1 MDEIMIVTIDG
12 PAGAGKSSVARSL
25 AAKLG
30 FDFLDTGAMY
40 RSVAWLAL
48 ESEISWDD
56 SDQVVSLVSQMDLA
70 LDGNRVILNG
80 EDVSQAIRDPK
91 VGKVI
96 HHVADNQRVREQ
108 LVQLQRRLA
117 ADKDLVTEGRDQGS
131 VAFPDAEC
139 KIFLTASPEE
149 RARRR
154 AAQLAGQGT
163 IVSWQD
169 VLVQQNDRD
178 ERDRSRPIGGLE
190 PAEDAI
196 QFSTDGMSAEQVV
209 ESLKTLVRSRI
220 STRP

>member
-1 MDEIMIVTIDG
+1 MEKIMIVTIDG
-12 PAGAGKSSVARSL
+12 PAGAGKSSVARAL
-25 AAKLG
+25 AAELG

-48 ESEISWDD
+48 QSQVSWDD
-56 SDQVVSLVSQMDLA
+56 SDHIVSLVSPMDLV

-80 EDVSQAIRDPK
+80 EDVSQAIRDPR

-96 HHVADNQRVREQ
+96 HHVADNQGVRDQ

-117 ADKDLVTEGRDQGS
+117 AGKDMVTEGRDQGS

-139 KIFLTASPEE
+139 KVFLVASPEE

-154 AAQLAGQGT
+154 AAQLADQGT

-178 ERDRSRPIGGLE
+178 ERDRCRPVGGLE

-196 QFSTDGMSAEQVV
+196 QFSTDGMSVEQVV

-220 STRP
+220 SDHP

>member
-1 MDEIMIVTIDG
+1 MIVTIDG
-12 PAGAGKSSVARSL
+12 PAGAGKSSVARAL
-25 AAKLG
+25 AAELG

-48 ESEISWDD
+48 ESQVSWDD
-56 SDQVVSLVSQMDLA
+56 ADHIVSLVSPLDLV

-80 EDVSQAIRDPK
+80 EDVSQAIRDPQ

-96 HHVADNQRVREQ
+96 HHVADNQGVREQ

-117 ADKDLVTEGRDQGS
+117 AGKDMVTEGRDQGS

-139 KIFLTASPEE
+139 KVFLVASPEE

-154 AAQLAGQGT
+154 AAQLADQGT

-178 ERDRSRPIGGLE
+178 ERDRCRPVGGLE

-196 QFSTDGMSAEQVV
+196 QFSTDGMSVEQVV

-220 STRP
+220 SDHP

>member
-1 MDEIMIVTIDG
+1 MIVTIDG
-12 PAGAGKSSVARSL
+12 PAGAGKSSVARAL
-25 AAKLG
+25 AAELG

-48 ESEISWDD
+48 ESQVSWDD
-56 SDQVVSLVSQMDLA
+56 CDHIVSLVSQIDLV
-70 LDGNRVILNG
+70 LNGNRVILNG
-80 EDVSQAIRDPK
+80 EDVSQAIREPQ

-117 ADKDLVTEGRDQGS
+117 AGKDMVTEGRDQGS

-139 KIFLTASPEE
+139 KIFLTASPKE

-154 AAQLAGQGT
+154 AAQLEGQGT

-178 ERDRSRPIGGLE
+178 ERDRCRPIGGLT

-196 QFSTDGMSAEQVV
+196 KFSTDGMSVVQVV

-220 STRP
+220 SNRP

>member
-1 MDEIMIVTIDG
+1 MVEIMIVTIDG
-12 PAGAGKSSVARSL
+12 PAGAGKSSVARAL
-25 AAKLG
+25 AAELG

-48 ESEISWDD
+48 ESQVSWDD
-56 SDQVVSLVSQMDLA
+56 SDHIVSLASQIDLV
-70 LDGNRVILNG
+70 LNGNRVILNG
-80 EDVSQAIRDPK
+80 EDVSQAIREPQ

-117 ADKDLVTEGRDQGS
+117 AGKDMVTEGRDQGS

-139 KIFLTASPEE
+139 KIFLTARPEE

-154 AAQLAGQGT
+154 AAQLEGQGT
-163 IVSWQD
+163 IVPWQD

-178 ERDRSRPIGGLE
+178 ERDRCRPIGGLT

-196 QFSTDGMSAEQVV
+196 SFSTDGMSVEQVV

-220 STRP
+220 SNRP

>member
-1 MDEIMIVTIDG
+1 MEKIMIVTIDG
-12 PAGAGKSSVARSL
+12 PAGAGKSSVARAL
-25 AAKLG
+25 AAELG

-48 ESEISWDD
+48 ESQVSWDD
-56 SDQVVSLVSQMDLA
+56 ADQIVSLVSPLDLV

-80 EDVSQAIRDPK
+80 EDVSQAIRDPR

-96 HHVADNQRVREQ
+96 HHVADNQGVRDQ

-117 ADKDLVTEGRDQGS
+117 AGKDMVTEGRDQGS

-139 KIFLTASPEE
+139 KVFLTASPEE

-154 AAQLAGQGT
+154 AAQLADQGT

-178 ERDRSRPIGGLE
+178 ERDRCRPVGGLE

-196 QFSTDGMSAEQVV
+196 QFSTDGMSVEQVV

-220 STRP
+220 SDYP